1 MEQEIIRLKKKKPDF
16 VRQGYRRKKGLGYKW
31 RRPRGRHSKTRVM
44 FKGKINPVQ
53 IGYGSAKKIKG
64 LDSKGRKGVLISN
77 IKDLSKAKNYIIL
90 RRGIGKKK
98 RVEIIKKAL
107 EMKLTLLNVAKPE
120 TYIKN
125 IIEDLKRRK
134 EGKKRVSET
143 VKQVQDK
150 KDSIS
155 DEEKKKTELDLKRKV
170 LEGK

>member
-1 MEQEIIRLKKKKPDF
+1 
-16 VRQGYRRKKGLGYKW
+16 
-31 RRPRGRHSKTRVM
+31 
-44 FKGKINPVQ
+44 
-53 IGYGSAKKIKG
+53 
-64 LDSKGRKGVLISN
+64 
-77 IKDLSKAKNYIIL
+77 
-90 RRGIGKKK
+90 
-98 RVEIIKKAL
+98 
-107 EMKLTLLNVAKPE
+107 MKLTLLNVAKPE

-134 EGKKRVSET
+134 ESKKKVSET